1 MQRENRHGRVRRTEA
16 SRLRERQDQPPAPDR
31 DAHRRR
37 TTAYAG
43 GARAAEGPAVT
54 VALVNH
60 ISYTCPD
67 FKKAADWYSKVFNLD
82 QVGATDHDVALPFG
96 RKGEQPYNV
105 NAMDVPLTHLIIRTR
120 PVNAPTAPGGAPR
133 PQPTAMV
140 DHVGY
145 TVADFD
151 RDKASAELKAMGVEN
166 VRNGGAYSLH
176 MTDAFGY
183 DVQISG
189 FANNALT
196 DG

>member
-1 MQRENRHGRVRRTEA
+1 V
-16 SRLRERQDQPPAPDR
+16 
-31 DAHRRR
+31 
-37 TTAYAG
+37 
-43 GARAAEGPAVT
+43 
-54 VALVNH
+54 
-60 ISYTCPD
+60 
-67 FKKAADWYSKVFNLD
+67 
-82 QVGATDHDVALPFG
+82 
-96 RKGEQPYNV
+96 
-105 NAMDVPLTHLIIRTR
+105 DVPLTHLIIRIR

-140 DHVGY
+140 DHIGY

-151 RDKASAELKAMGVEN
+151 RDQASAELKAIGVEN